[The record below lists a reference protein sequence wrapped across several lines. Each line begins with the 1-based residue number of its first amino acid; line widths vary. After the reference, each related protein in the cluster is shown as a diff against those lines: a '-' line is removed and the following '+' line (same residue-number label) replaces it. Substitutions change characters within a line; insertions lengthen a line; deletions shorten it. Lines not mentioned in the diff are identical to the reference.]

1 MSLSIGLQVFSIR
14 KELAKDFWG
23 TLEKVAEI
31 GYKNI
36 EFANHSAGTDFG
48 VGFNIDADTLKQGM
62 ERLGLKTISAHIHP
76 MSVDIMDQVIDYHQ
90 AIGNNSLVCGIG
102 FWKNKAEVLAFSKE
116 LNIIGEKCRKRG
128 MDFYYHNHFMEF
140 QKFEGQTVMDIIL
153 ENTEKE
159 FVKIELDTY
168 WAIRGGID
176 PIPYLRKLGDRCDL
190 IHQKDLTLEAK
201 PANIFET
208 IGEECEINSEKFREF
223 SKVEYFTEVG
233 EGTIDIRSI
242 IKEAR
247 DIGAAR
253 YIILEQDHSNRNEL
267 ESIAISY
274 RNLERLL
281 IENEILKNPR

>member
-1 MSLSIGLQVFSIR
+1 MSLDIGLQVFSIR

-23 TLEKVAEI
+23 TFEKVAEI

-36 EFANHSAGTDFG
+36 EFANHSANTDFG

-62 ERLGLKTISAHIHP
+62 ERLGLKAISAHIHP
-76 MSVDIMDQVIDYHQ
+76 MSIDIIDRTIDFHQ

-140 QKFEGQTVMDIIL
+140 QNFNGQTVMDIIL

-176 PIPYLRKLGDRCDL
+176 PIQYLRKLGDRCDL
-190 IHQKDLTLEAK
+190 IHQKDLTIEAN

-208 IGEECEINSEKFREF
+208 IGENCEIDSNKFREF
-223 SKVEYFTEVG
+223 SMVEYFTEVG
-233 EGTIDIRSI
+233 EGTIDIQSI

-247 DIGAAR
+247 EIGAAK
-253 YIILEQDHSNRNEL
+253 YIIVEQDHSKRNEL
-267 ESIAISY
+267 ESIAISF
-274 RNLERLL
+274 RNLKKLL
-281 IENEILKNPR
+281 NEFEIPKNNL